1 MWISFDV
8 YVRMYVIITLFEKPL
23 SKPLLIKF
31 WALLLAFFVG
41 NNLKT

>member
-8 YVRMYVIITLFEKPL
+8 YVRMYVIITLFEKSL